1 MIYLSELNFYSF
13 VQTLPYFSSLWF
25 FLLLPMA
32 VSTICDSESLN
43 HVVTNPNP
51 AKEIDG
57 KKIIQVTETNNS
69 NNTDIN
75 YWQRAQWL
83 RAAVLGAND
92 GLVSVASL
100 MMGVGAVKKDITA
113 MLVAGFA
120 GLVAG
125 ACGMGIG
132 EFVSVYTQYE
142 VEVGQMMREIGTSDR
157 SEKKLEN
164 ELEKRKSL
172 PNPMQA
178 ASASAFSFSIGGLVP
193 LLCGSF
199 ISDYKIRVIVM
210 IAISS
215 FALVVFGRVGA
226 VLGKTPKMKASVRFL
241 LGGWMAMAI
250 TFGLTK
256 LLAHCSGLDLNI

>member
-1 MIYLSELNFYSF
+1 
-13 VQTLPYFSSLWF
+13 
-25 FLLLPMA
+25 MA
-32 VSTICDSESLN
+32 VGAICDSESLN
-43 HVVTNPNP
+43 HIVAIPNP
-51 AKEIDG
+51 TKEMD
-57 KKIIQVTETNNS
+57 ENN
-69 NNTDIN
+69 NNNEVD

-100 MMGVGAVKKDITA
+100 MMGVGAVKTANTA

-142 VEVGQMMREIGTSDR
+142 VEIGQMMRELGTCDR
-157 SEKKLEN
+157 KEKALEM
-164 ELEKRKSL
+164 ELEKRRSL
-172 PNPMQA
+172 PNPLQA
-178 ASASAFSFSIGGLVP
+178 ALASAFSFSVGGLVP

-199 ISDYKIRVIVM
+199 IKAYKIRVIV
-210 IAISS
+210 IVAISS
-215 FALVVFGRVGA
+215 LALLVFGRVGA
-226 VLGKTPKMKASVRFL
+226 QLGKTPKIRSSIRFL

-256 LLAHCSGLDLNI
+256 LLARSSGLDF